1 MKTNPFILNT
11 HDLPRRAGEMKE
23 YELDIEAPVR
33 IGVPLIGIPEGDI
46 IEADVRLESVTEG
59 VLLSAEIYAVALGE
73 CIRCLDPVEQVIDRK
88 IQELYRY
95 EPTNEK
101 GRKKRP
107 VVFSAKRQCCLPR
120 YEVARP
126 GGLAT
131 RFKLEKAFK
140 AESPNF
146 YLLAGVTLF
155 TVILGLIMVLSASAV
170 DSFLQDG
177 GFFSGFFKQAIA
189 AFVALPLM
197 LGISRLPLVFF
208 RKWANIA
215 LFITIGLQ
223 LLVFTPLGVES
234 GGNRNCRPAAP
245 PPSAAARS

>member
-101 GRKKRP
+101 GRKKRREDEDVDLDAEDELQMEGDQMNLEIP
-107 VVFSAKRQCCLPR
+107 IVDAIILALSVNPLCDEECMGLCPDCGEKWESLPDDHSHEVVD
-120 YEVARP
+120 ARWS
-126 GGLAT
+126 GLASL
-131 RFKLEKAFK
+131 LEKPADF
-140 AESPNF
+140 
-146 YLLAGVTLF
+146 
-155 TVILGLIMVLSASAV
+155 
-170 DSFLQDG
+170 
-177 GFFSGFFKQAIA
+177 
-189 AFVALPLM
+189 
-197 LGISRLPLVFF
+197 
-208 RKWANIA
+208 
-215 LFITIGLQ
+215 
-223 LLVFTPLGVES
+223 
-234 GGNRNCRPAAP
+234 GNQEK
-245 PPSAAARS
+245 